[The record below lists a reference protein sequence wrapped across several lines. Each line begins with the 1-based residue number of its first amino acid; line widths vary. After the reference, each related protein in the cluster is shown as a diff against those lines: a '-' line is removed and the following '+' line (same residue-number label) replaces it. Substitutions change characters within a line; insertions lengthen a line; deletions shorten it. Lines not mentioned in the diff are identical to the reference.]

1 MIRPPSASRCW
12 PRRPLSDSAHLA
24 SRLLPV
30 LAGALPLALYFFT
43 ACRDIFWV
51 DSTEFMLVGKY
62 LAVSHPPGYPLLTL
76 IVRLFSLGAGHDP
89 NSLGGIGSCPYL
101 ALPFRLNLIAGLAAA
116 GSCVVAYFI
125 VVELS
130 HDRLAGLFSALLWG
144 VSFEL
149 WQQATALEVY
159 SFQVLLLSVL
169 LLAIIKW
176 HSSEVPGP
184 KSMVHNPQS
193 PTPKW
198 LLLAFFAFGLALAN
212 HTPIVLWIPS
222 LLVLLWAAPA
232 RPGPRVLGLGVLL
245 TALAVC
251 LYLYVPL
258 RASAPVGQFWTG
270 INSLFDLFQFVSGR
284 MYRYRL
290 FGGGSNYLGGQVLSL
305 PALFGKQF
313 LAAWLL
319 VIPGAIALW
328 RSRRSLLVA
337 LLLGAAVVTF
347 ASAAYH
353 IPDKEGYLLPAYF
366 ALLIVIGCGFALLFQ
381 RPQTASHKPQA
392 EVPSLKLGAW
402 SLRLAAAA
410 VLVALPLVLFLPVQ
424 NRSRLHGLSDF
435 SRAVLDPLP
444 ANSVLFT
451 DDYSLFQ
458 GARWQQS
465 IGGRRP
471 DVLVVSQYYLA
482 VPWYLDQL
490 GRSAHVPDAAASIAN
505 RLWQNAGRM
514 SDVRFGEAAKAA
526 SQQAMLLL
534 VQDWLPARRVFW
546 IPGNF
551 SDWPQEWNGL
561 RLTMRGLC
569 YEIAARDTLPDLD
582 SPLPPANRYRST
594 LYRDLET
601 QDLCRRFAATAC
613 RRGIIRFATSA
624 NAEAVQDF
632 NLALSYF
639 PDYPQAIE
647 NKGIVFFFSSR
658 PDSARFY
665 LSRFLTLDPQSTEI
679 PKVRQILAKLGS

>member
-1 MIRPPSASRCW
+1 MTRSSLERYGFPI
-12 PRRPLSDSAHLA
+12 
-24 SRLLPV
+24 
-30 LAGALPLALYFFT
+30 LAGALPLALYVTT

-76 IVRLFSLGAGHDP
+76 IIRLFSMVP
-89 NSLGGIGSCPYL
+89 VV
-101 ALPFRLNLIAGLAAA
+101 ALPFRLNLVAALAAA
-116 GSCVVAYFI
+116 GSCVIAYFI
-125 VVELS
+125 VVELTR
-130 HDRLAGLFSALLWG
+130 DRLAGIFSALLWA

-159 SFQVLLLSVL
+159 SFQALLLSVL
-169 LLAIIKW
+169 LLAILKW
-176 HSSEVPGP
+176 HSAQ
-184 KSMVHNPQS
+184 VHSPQS
-193 PTPKW
+193 QAPKW
-198 LLLAFFAFGLALAN
+198 LLLAFFIFGLALCN

-222 LLVLLWAAPA
+222 LLLLLWAAPA

-245 TALAVC
+245 TALAVG
-251 LYLYVPL
+251 LYVYVPL
-258 RASAPVGQFWTG
+258 RASARVGQFWTG
-270 INSLFDLFQFVSGR
+270 INSLSDLFQFVSGR

-290 FGGGSNYLGGQVLSL
+290 FGGGSLYLGGQVLSL
-305 PALFGKQF
+305 SALLGKQF

-319 VIPGAIALW
+319 VIPGAILLW
-328 RSRRSLLVA
+328 RSRRSLLLA

-347 ASAAYH
+347 AAAAYH

-366 ALLIVIGCGFALLFQ
+366 AILIIIGCGFAFLLGT
-381 RPQTASHKPQA
+381 RARTLV
-392 EVPSLKLGAW
+392 VPLG
-402 SLRLAAAA
+402 L
-410 VLVALPLVLFLPVQ
+410 VLVALPALLFFPVQ

-465 IGGRRP
+465 IDGRRP

-490 GRSAHVPDAAASIAN
+490 GHSTHVPDAAASTVR
-505 RLWQNAGRM
+505 RLWHNSGRM

-546 IPGNF
+546 VPGNF
-551 SDWPQEWNGL
+551 SDWPQAWNGL

-569 YEIAARDTLPDLD
+569 YEIAAQDTLPDLD
-582 SPLPPANRYRST
+582 SPLPSPGRYRAT
-594 LYRDLET
+594 LHRDLET

-613 RRGIIRFATSA
+613 RRGIIRFASNA
-624 NAEAVQDF
+624 NADAIRSFD
-632 NLALSYF
+632 LALRYF

-647 NKGIVFFFSSR
+647 NKGIVFFFSSQ

-665 LSRFLTLDPQSTEI
+665 LNRFITLDPQSPEI
-679 PKVRQILAKLGS
+679 PKVRQILARLGP